1 RHSLRSAGGR
11 PGSAGQGAGPQAGT
25 EADQPEHQGSGAR
38 RGSNRTGGT
47 HKHRVESHPGRRDR
61 GPAAPSEISRDR
73 EKPTFGSAE
82 AVDKEGSTAFFVE
95 FGIKQ
100 FRRKVFI
107 CSGRTHPGNFTPK
120 QST

>member
-1 RHSLRSAGGR
+1 
-11 PGSAGQGAGPQAGT
+11 PQAGT

-82 AVDKEGSTAFFVE
+82 IDDKPPGSFRKKSARGCMFMGNKQIKEIRFGKLGGSQSLFLSSRGARPFF
-95 FGIKQ
+95 
-100 FRRKVFI
+100 
-107 CSGRTHPGNFTPK
+107 
-120 QST
+120 